1 MDIPIYDI
9 TPFTSMDFPGHLAC
23 VVWVAGCNMRCAYCH
38 NPEIVNAKTKN
49 SKPISELL
57 NFLQSRKGLLGGVV
71 ISGGEC
77 TLYPD
82 IVNLC
87 KIIKEMG
94 FKIKIDTNGSRFQIV
109 KELAEQNLAD
119 YFAIDFKAPKEKY
132 KDVTNINSY
141 ESLIKTIKF
150 LSEKNQNFELR
161 TTVHTDLLGA
171 DDINNIISTLK
182 NINYNGTY
190 YIQNFTFI
198 DKTLGNIK
206 EQKRVLDLSKINRD
220 INIAFRN
227 FV

>member
-132 KDVTNINSY
+132 RQITKSDSY
-141 ESLIKTIKF
+141 NSLIKTVSYLNKIG
-150 LSEKNQNFELR
+150 QDFELR
-161 TTVHTDLLGA
+161 TTVHTNLLEEN
-171 DDINNIISTLK
+171 DINSIISTLK
-182 NINYNGTY
+182 NINFNNHYF
-190 YIQNFTFI
+190 IQNFTLI

-206 EQKRVLDLSKINRD
+206 EQNRVLNLSKIRRD
-220 INIAFRN
+220 INLGFRN